1 MDQTPDEQRAAYGK
15 VIAQAWSDDTYK
27 SKLLA
32 DPATTLSEA
41 GIHVPE
47 DVTVKVTEQQAGE
60 MHLMLPPKPAEG
72 EINDEML
79 QSVAGGFCSCCCGEA
94 WGGSY

>member
-41 GIHVPE
+41 GIQVPE